1 MERVDIDSSEFA
13 ALPPELK
20 HEILQERQELE
31 RHTYTDPDSLPPAAT
46 DFSNYQLARLMKRSQ
61 LSRQL
66 EDVRKSL
73 KETGNDVIGGQP
85 GSFEVEANRIMS
97 CDSAHYILVKGV
109 DIEGSSSQDEQ
120 NDVIVGGDD
129 VVGISSENGKK
140 STQPEMEEGRSDV
153 IICKNDIMEVEAVQE
168 KDARGPEIVSL
179 SSPTAGG
186 VESSSSSSSSEELVV
201 SRDRECVAPLPEG
214 KEEEE
219 VSDFVDITTSATSQ
233 IPATSTEPQISVKS
247 PIIAKSS
254 VDAKSTEA
262 TSGLP
267 TELVDQVG
275 DKDGEDDM
283 LEEVDR
289 EVGEEV
295 RDEVGEEVR
304 GGVGEEV
311 RGEVGEEVRG
321 GVGEE
326 VRGDVEE
333 EVVRGEV
340 GEVWEEG
347 VLELP
352 PSEAGSRLREEVAQ
366 LGREVE
372 RQKRAAVGVSSQV
385 YREAQVR
392 LTNWPMDI
400 SLSLSLFFIQELL
413 SLFGL
418 PYVVSPM
425 EAEAQCAYL
434 DHTHQTHG
442 SVTDDSD
449 IFLFGG
455 QRVYRHFFSQDHHPS
470 FFNSEDIQS
479 ILGRYTL

>member
-1 MERVDIDSSEFA
+1 MIILLLKVYTFFLCRSPTLAAAKDSSLVEDVERVDIDSSEFA

-31 RHTYTDPDSLPPAAT
+31 RHTYTHPDSLPPAAT

-66 EDVRKSL
+66 EDVRRSL

-129 VVGISSENGKK
+129 VVGISSENVKK
-140 STQPEMEEGRSDV
+140 STQSEMEEGKSDV
-153 IICKNDIMEVEAVQE
+153 IICKNDVMEVEAMGE
-168 KDARGPEIVSL
+168 KDARGTEIVLL

-201 SRDRECVAPLPEG
+201 SRDRECVAPLSED
-214 KEEEE
+214 KEDIPH
-219 VSDFVDITTSATSQ
+219 SVDITTSATSQ
-233 IPATSTEPQISVKS
+233 MPAPSTEPQISVKS

-254 VDAKSTEA
+254 VDAKPTEA

-283 LEEVDR
+283 PEEVDR
-289 EVGEEV
+289 
-295 RDEVGEEVR
+295 EVGEEVR

-311 RGEVGEEVRG
+311 MGEVGEEVRG
-321 GVGEE
+321 GVGEVVRGGVGEE
-326 VRGDVEE
+326 VRGGVG
-333 EVVRGEV
+333 EVVRGGVGEEAKGEV

-352 PSEAGSRLREEVAQ
+352 PSEAESRLREEVAQ

-372 RQKRAAVGVSSQV
+372 RQRRAAVGVSSQV

-392 LTNWPMDI
+392 PTNWPMDMC
-400 SLSLSLFFIQELL
+400 LSLAGFRS
-413 SLFGL
+413 GA
-418 PYVVSPM
+418 PVSVWSAVRC
-425 EAEAQCAYL
+425 ES
-434 DHTHQTHG
+434 HG
-442 SVTDDSD
+442 
-449 IFLFGG
+449 G
-455 QRVYRHFFSQDHHPS
+455 
-470 FFNSEDIQS
+470 
-479 ILGRYTL
+479 